1 MKIQLEAGI
10 EKDDDNDGDNTKLP
24 TGRKKLICHRGPK
37 IDKQEYD

>member
-24 TGRKKLICHRGPK
+24 TGRKKTNMSQRA
-37 IDKQEYD
+37 ENR